1 MPEIRFPEF
10 RDQYALT
17 AYPFVDGATMTSTSQ
32 QRIDRELLL
41 DASLYPIG
49 VSGPYIY
56 ISAINIAPREV
67 VFTFADNTR
76 ANVAYAT
83 FDPLI
88 AADTLTVIDGKDRPA
103 GILAV
108 DSSRLANFTSWPV
121 GLHTFVPAASQF
133 VPSCVI
139 PTPEQGVRGISIESG
154 ELFTGDV
161 VIVGEN
167 GVVVRQDGEHTIR
180 IDIVGDPLFR
190 RKLCEPVNLFTAPR
204 FLRTINGCPPDVHG
218 NYNITVGDNITNATI
233 LRVYKNESGLV
244 IEAVGKTI

>member
-32 QRIDRELLL
+32 QHIARDLIL

-49 VSGPYIY
+49 AKGPYVY
-56 ISAINIAPREV
+56 ISAINVAPREV
-67 VFTFADNTR
+67 VFTFSDNTR
-76 ANVAYAT
+76 TNVAYVT
-83 FDPLI
+83 FDPLGVTDI
-88 AADTLTVIDGKDRPA
+88 LNVVDNVGRPA
-103 GILAV
+103 GILV
-108 DSSRLANFTSWPV
+108 IDSSKLSSFTSWPV
-121 GLHTFVPAASQF
+121 GLHTFVPTATQF

-139 PTPEQGVRGISIESG
+139 PTPEQGVRGIGVDAG
-154 ELFTGDV
+154 ELFTGDAI
-161 VIVGEN
+161 IVGEN

-190 RKLCEPVNLFTAPR
+190 RKLCAPVNLFTAPR
-204 FLRTINGCPPDVHG
+204 FLRTINGCPPDIHG

-233 LRVYKNESGLV
+233 LRVYKSEAGLV